1 LRDIARPLAGIN
13 REKLMARHG
22 RAPSQRQL
30 RVGEELRH
38 ALAELFARHDL
49 RDPDLADLTITVT
62 EVRASPDLRQATA
75 YVLALGGGEEE
86 QELLR
91 RGLGRSAGYLRT
103 QLAKQVHLKF
113 SPRLVFEI
121 DRSFD
126 AVAHLDSLLQRP
138 EAGDES

>member
-1 LRDIARPLAGIN
+1 
-13 REKLMARHG
+13 MARHG

-30 RVGEELRH
+30 RVVEELRH
-38 ALAELFARHDL
+38 ALSELFARHDL

-86 QELLR
+86 LLQ
-91 RGLGRSAGYLRT
+91 RGLDRSAGYLRA

-113 SPRLVFEI
+113 TPRLVFEI

-126 AVAHLDSLLQRP
+126 AVARLDNLLLKS
-138 EAGDES
+138 EASDDLAEPGGPGSSGNGEG